1 MNSEHTARLH
11 RFETTGRREPCLPPD
26 PALCTKNNTG
36 YMRILIMIGLLCSV
50 PSGYAVAQNAEAGQN
65 LAVQICS
72 RCHAVLRGEGAN
84 PKPEPLPF
92 RKIGRPLPFEDI
104 ANTPGVTEMALYA
117 WLTSSHPTMP
127 NIVLD
132 KEQLTNVVA
141 YILSLKKNQP

>member
-1 MNSEHTARLH
+1 MNSERTARL
-11 RFETTGRREPCLPPD
+11 ETTGRREPCLRLD
-26 PALCTKNNTG
+26 PALCMKNDTG
-36 YMRILIMIGLLCSV
+36 YMRILIMIGLLCSL
-50 PSGYAVAQNAEAGQN
+50 PSGYAVAQSAEAGQK

-92 RKIGRPLPFEDI
+92 RTIGRPLPFEDI
-104 ANTPGVTEMALYA
+104 ANTPGVTKMALYA

-141 YILSLKKNQP
+141 YILSLKKNRP